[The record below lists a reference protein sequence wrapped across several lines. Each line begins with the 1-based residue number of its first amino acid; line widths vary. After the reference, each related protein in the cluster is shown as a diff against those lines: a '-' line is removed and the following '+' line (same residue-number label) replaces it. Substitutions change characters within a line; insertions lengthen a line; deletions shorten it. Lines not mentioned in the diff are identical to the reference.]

1 MAIVDLVQRSDA
13 WLAWR
18 KTGITASMIPV
29 IMERSDYQTPY
40 QLWAE
45 LVGLKEPDDLSNNYH
60 VQRGVEQEPEA
71 RDTVEN
77 EYGKP
82 YMPVCVEAD
91 HNTLFKASLD
101 GLYSLGHDKEVLE
114 IKCPCEKIYNE
125 ILAQKGQAPTFQ
137 MYAAQV
143 QWQLNCATASQGR
156 LYFYL
161 RGKRPIS
168 TAIRRNDMFIAKAEE
183 KALWFWNCVQ
193 TKTPPPMMDGR
204 DTVVYDIPQPD
215 NTWQARVAQ
224 YKEKS
229 KRLSEMEKQTKA
241 IKADLKQLEQF
252 FTSQIPDNV
261 KTFDKDGIRATRV
274 ERDGNIDYPK
284 LLKAVEDE
292 FNRVIPNDLK
302 EKYRKE
308 GSSHFRVTVTNTE
321 GCQVVQNEPST
332 QSEPAHVEVEQ
343 PSLEIVPAAEAIG
356 DILYPKSPS
365 QPKNEEVKVEK
376 VNTPPIQPVP
386 PSNFFEKSS
395 SNVFF

>member
-1 MAIVDLVQRSDA
+1 M
-13 WLAWR
+13 
-18 KTGITASMIPV
+18 
-29 IMERSDYQTPY
+29 
-40 QLWAE
+40 
-45 LVGLKEPDDLSNNYH
+45 SNNYH

-101 GLYSLGHDKEVLE
+101 GLYSLGNDKEVLE

-143 QWQLNCATASQGR
+143 QWQLNCASASQGR

-168 TAIRRNDMFIAKAEE
+168 TAIRRNDAFIAKAEE

-193 TKTPPPMMDGR
+193 TKTPPPMMEGR
-204 DTVVYDIPQPD
+204 DTVVYDLPQPD

-229 KRLSEMEKQTKA
+229 KRLSEMEKQAKA

-274 ERDGNIDYPK
+274 DREGNIDYPK

-292 FNRVIPNDLK
+292 FNRVIPDDLK
-302 EKYRKE
+302 EKHRKQ
-308 GSSHFRVTVTNTE
+308 GSSHFRVTVTE
-321 GCQVVQNEPST
+321 ECQEE
-332 QSEPAHVEVEQ
+332 QSETHSVEVEPETLSVKPAKEVIPEALTQ
-343 PSLEIVPAAEAIG
+343 P
-356 DILYPKSPS
+356 
-365 QPKNEEVKVEK
+365 QRTQVEK
-376 VNTPPIQPVP
+376 VQEENVVTPPIQPIP
-386 PSNFFEKSS
+386 PSNFFEKST

>member
-29 IMERSDYQTPY
+29 IMERSPYQTPY

-101 GLYSLGHDKEVLE
+101 GLYSLGNDKEVLE

-143 QWQLNCATASQGR
+143 QWQLNCASASQGR

-168 TAIRRNDMFIAKAEE
+168 TAIRRNDAFIAKAEE

-193 TKTPPPMMDGR
+193 TKTPPPMMEGR
-204 DTVVYDIPQPD
+204 DTVVYDLPQPD

-224 YKEKS
+224 Y
-229 KRLSEMEKQTKA
+229 T
-241 IKADLKQLEQF
+241 
-252 FTSQIPDNV
+252 
-261 KTFDKDGIRATRV
+261 G
-274 ERDGNIDYPK
+274 
-284 LLKAVEDE
+284 
-292 FNRVIPNDLK
+292 
-302 EKYRKE
+302 
-308 GSSHFRVTVTNTE
+308 
-321 GCQVVQNEPST
+321 
-332 QSEPAHVEVEQ
+332 Q
-343 PSLEIVPAAEAIG
+343 PRTLVA
-356 DILYPKSPS
+356 
-365 QPKNEEVKVEK
+365 
-376 VNTPPIQPVP
+376 
-386 PSNFFEKSS
+386 F
-395 SNVFF
+395 